1 MNKKITSAL
10 CLASS
15 LLLLQACGDSG
26 NSTDEGNSSAD
37 ASSSSEN
44 VVSSSSGASS
54 SSQDA
59 SSSSETTTK
68 AAYGPGSV
76 KIAASGKTFSMGTD
90 LDALYATATTSDA
103 GALLKSLIMDNGTL
117 EGKVHDVTLTYDFWM
132 DSTEVTQAQ
141 VVAVLAASGETSL
154 LSTIQNSWDLSHS
167 TAHMPVGDQYPAN
180 ISSPWLVA
188 KYANLRSTLEGLT
201 PVYAIDESAQTFTTN
216 YSANGYRLP
225 TEAEWEFAA
234 RAGSTTDFWWNKSYT
249 MPLSASD
256 SSLVSDYAVWKVNSG
271 DVATTSTD
279 YGPHVV
285 ASKLPNAFG
294 LYDMSGN
301 LSELVNGAW
310 DWQEYDAAAV
320 TDPQDAS
327 TLENDMDKVH
337 KRGGNWMNHAM
348 FLRSANRTYDYTA
361 YKEFGVG
368 FRLVRK

>member
-1 MNKKITSAL
+1 MNKKHTSAL
-10 CLASS
+10 CLATS
-15 LLLLQACGDSG
+15 LLLLQACGDS
-26 NSTDEGNSSAD
+26 NSSAD
-37 ASSSSEN
+37 EGESSSAGASSSSEMT
-44 VVSSSSGASS
+44 SSSSGASS
-54 SSQDA
+54 SSQDV
-59 SSSSETTTK
+59 SSSSETTA
-68 AAYGPGSV
+68 AAYGPGSI
-76 KIAASGKTFSMGTD
+76 KIAAAGKTFAMGTD
-90 LDALYATATTSDA
+90 LDALYATATTSEA

-117 EGKVHDVTLTYDFWM
+117 EGKVHDVTFTYDFWM

-141 VVAVLAASGETSL
+141 VVAVLAASGESSL

-167 TAHMPVGDQYPAN
+167 TAHMPVGDHYPAN

-201 PVYAIDESAQTFTTN
+201 PAYTIDESAQTFTTN

-234 RAGSTTDFWWNKSYT
+234 RAGSTTDFWWSKSYT
-249 MPLSASD
+249 MPLTESD

-271 DVATTSTD
+271 DLAITSAE

-285 ASKLPNAFG
+285 ASKLPNAYG

-301 LSELVNGAW
+301 LSELVNGVW
-310 DWQEYDAAAV
+310 DWQENAATAV

-337 KRGGNWMNHAM
+337 KRGGNWMNHAL

-368 FRLVRK
+368 FRLVRR